1 VPGKPLQCGAIAMT
15 ETLAAG
21 LICAYGFGSN
31 GNVRELSLPVL
42 GDLMRTP
49 DGFLW
54 AHLNISVWPMRNWIG
69 DRSELPEIVR
79 EVLVASDDIRPR
91 FERCGDGLVGTLS
104 DVQHDFSGQSGDI
117 GTLHVWFTRTM
128 LITTR
133 SHPLTAVDKL
143 RLDIR
148 DGFHPATTG
157 ELIGALIDHLAAS
170 FHKVIEEMVERLDE
184 IEDAILV
191 GISNDLRS
199 QLGDLRR
206 QIVSLRRQL
215 LPQRR
220 ALSRLLSQPPSW
232 WSADDLH
239 DLREAGERFSSVAE
253 DLGAAEDRAKVL
265 QDEFSAKLAEEANRN
280 LFRLSIVTLIFL
292 PMTLVTGIF
301 GMNVAGLPGT
311 HDALSFWWVMV
322 LMVASAGAT
331 LLLLKV
337 KHWF

>member
-1 VPGKPLQCGAIAMT
+1 VPGYPLQYGEFAMT
-15 ETLAAG
+15 DTLAGG
-21 LICAYGFGSN
+21 LICAYGFGSD
-31 GNVRELSLPVL
+31 GSIRELSLPVL
-42 GDLMRTP
+42 SDLMRTP

-54 AHLNISVWPMRNWIG
+54 AHLNIAVWPMRTWIG
-69 DRSELPEIVR
+69 DKSDLPETVR
-79 EVLVASDDIRPR
+79 EVLVSTDDIRPR
-91 FERCGDGLVGTLS
+91 FERCGEGLIGTLS
-104 DVQHDFSGQSGDI
+104 DVQHDFSGQPGDI
-117 GTLHVWFTRTM
+117 GTLHVWFTRNM

-133 SHPLTAVDKL
+133 NHPLTAVDKL

-148 DGFHPATTG
+148 DGFHPVSTG

-170 FHKVIEEMVERLDE
+170 FHKVIEEMADGLDE
-184 IEDAILV
+184 TEDAILA
-191 GISNDLRS
+191 GISTDLRS

-206 QIVSLRRQL
+206 QVVSLRRQL

-220 ALSRLLSQPPSW
+220 ALSRLLSQPPAW
-232 WSADDLH
+232 WSADDLR

-311 HDALSFWWVMV
+311 HDTLSFWWVMV